1 MGTVAV
7 PFDHPDVVYSV
18 PESGSV
24 KLEYRGLPLDVI
36 EDVLPKSAASRQAL
50 RSEFPAS
57 VRDSV

>member
-1 MGTVAV
+1 
-7 PFDHPDVVYSV
+7 VVYSV